1 MNVLVIYSHPN
12 PASFNS
18 AILGVVKDELAKRN
32 VPVKVKDLYAMNWD
46 PVLSGSDLEQMAA
59 GKVPDDIAREQ
70 KDVSWADL
78 LIFISPVWWYS
89 VTAIMKGYIER
100 VMSLGF
106 AYEDTEQGS
115 RGLMQ
120 GKRALF
126 LTTLGA
132 DEQTARDTGMIDA
145 LKISLI
151 NGFGKFCGFDEVVFK
166 GYYAVPFVS
175 DEERKKMLENVRSV
189 VANMVFLRE

>member
-18 AILGVVKDELAKRN
+18 AILGVVKDELARRD
-32 VPVKVKDLYAMNWD
+32 VSVKVKDLYAMNWN
-46 PVLSGSDLEQMAA
+46 PVLSNFDLEQMAA
-59 GKVPDDIAREQ
+59 GMVPDDIAREQ
-70 KDVSWADL
+70 EDVSWADL

-106 AYEDTEQGS
+106 AYEETDQGA

-120 GKRALF
+120 GKRAL
-126 LTTLGA
+126 LSPL
-132 DEQTARDTGMIDA
+132 
-145 LKISLI
+145 
-151 NGFGKFCGFDEVVFK
+151 
-166 GYYAVPFVS
+166 
-175 DEERKKMLENVRSV
+175 
-189 VANMVFLRE
+189 

>member
-18 AILGVVKDELAKRN
+18 AILGVVKDELAKKD
-32 VPVKVKDLYAMNWD
+32 VQVKVKDLYAMNWD

-70 KDVSWADL
+70 DDVSWADL

-89 VTAIMKGYIER
+89 VTAIMRGYIER

-106 AYEDTEQGS
+106 AYEETDDGP
-115 RGLMQ
+115 RGLMK

-126 LTTLGA
+126 ITTSGA
-132 DEQTARDTGMIDA
+132 DEQTARDTGMMDA
-145 LKISLI
+145 LDTSLVG
-151 NGFGKFCGFDEVVFK
+151 GFGKFCGFDDVK
-166 GYYAVPFVS
+166 YKNYYAVPLVS
-175 DEERKKMLENVRSV
+175 DEERKEMLGDVRSLIRSV
-189 VANMVFLRE
+189 VS